1 MAYTIII
8 KPAAERQIRRCGP
21 EVQRRL
27 KPAIDALSAD
37 PRPPGCKKLAREED
51 LYRVRVG
58 DYRIIYAVQD
68 RILVVEV
75 VKVGHRSWVYS

>member
-1 MAYTIII
+1 
-8 KPAAERQIRRCGP
+8 
-21 EVQRRL
+21 
-27 KPAIDALSAD
+27 LSAD